1 MKLLEEYLKKLNIP
15 YDNTTIDKFLKYYEL
30 LIHYNKMFNLTSIT
44 EKEEVIIKHFVD
56 SLYGYSSNV
65 GRDATALAVE
75 ISKVFLFFEQKSST
89 LVCMAVTFERLSSSL
104 TIFKKFILLFR
115 LSIKVKLTSLKT
127 IASGIDGKPAPAPTS
142 TTLLFFLKN

>member
-56 SLYGYSSNV
+56 SLYGYQ
-65 GRDATALAVE
+65 
-75 ISKVFLFFEQKSST
+75 F
-89 LVCMAVTFERLSSSL
+89 
-104 TIFKKFILLFR
+104 FKKNNRVVDVGAIFNIVIIFIF
-115 LSIKVKLTSLKT
+115 
-127 IASGIDGKPAPAPTS
+127 
-142 TTLLFFLKN
+142 